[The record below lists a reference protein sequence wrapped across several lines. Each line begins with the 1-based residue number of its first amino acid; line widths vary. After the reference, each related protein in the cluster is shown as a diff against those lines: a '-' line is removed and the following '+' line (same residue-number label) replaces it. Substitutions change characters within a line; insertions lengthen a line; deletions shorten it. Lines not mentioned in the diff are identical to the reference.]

1 MRSRLRITSPD
12 VSDKG
17 GAMKRHLEREMDK
30 LRKKILTLGAMVEGN
45 IEKSLLS
52 LTRHKVQLAK
62 EVMESDHEIDHFE
75 VEIEE
80 DCLKILALYQ
90 PAAIDLR
97 YVVGILKMNNDLERM
112 GDLAVNIAERSA
124 YLADKKGT
132 ELLLDFTTMGE
143 KVIAMVKK
151 ALDSLIKMDATMA
164 REVCIADDEV
174 DTMNKDILLSIQD
187 HIEQN
192 PKEVKFLIHLLLV
205 SRHLERIADQATNIA
220 EDVIYMTEGV
230 IIRHHAE
237 DYTRQG

>member
-1 MRSRLRITSPD
+1 
-12 VSDKG
+12 
-17 GAMKRHLEREMDK
+17 MKRHLERELDR
-30 LRKKILTLGAMVEGN
+30 LRKKILTLSAMVEGN
-45 IEKSLLS
+45 IEKALLS
-52 LTRHKVQLAK
+52 LTRHEIKLAK
-62 EVMESDHEIDHFE
+62 EVIESDHEIDHFE

-90 PAAIDLR
+90 PEAIDLR

-132 ELLLDFTTMGE
+132 KLFLDFTQMGE
-143 KVIAMVKK
+143 RTIAMVKK
-151 ALDSLIKMDATMA
+151 ALDSLIKMDANMA
-164 REVCIADDEV
+164 REVCAADDEV
-174 DTMNKDILLSIQD
+174 DELHRNMLLLIQD
-187 HIEQN
+187 YIEKN
-192 PKEVKFLIHLLLV
+192 PHEVKILIHLLLV

-237 DYTRQG
+237 DYTRHD

>member
-1 MRSRLRITSPD
+1 
-12 VSDKG
+12 
-17 GAMKRHLEREMDK
+17 MKRHLERELDR
-30 LRKKILTLGAMVEGN
+30 LRKKILTLSAMVEGN
-45 IEKSLLS
+45 IEKALLS
-52 LTRHKVQLAK
+52 LTRHEIKLAQ
-62 EVMESDHEIDHFE
+62 EVIESDHEIDHFE

-90 PAAIDLR
+90 PEAIDLR

-132 ELLLDFTTMGE
+132 KLFLDFTEMGE
-143 KVIAMVKK
+143 KTIAMVKK
-151 ALDSLIKMDATMA
+151 ALDSLIKMDAAMA
-164 REVCIADDEV
+164 REVCAADDEV
-174 DTMNKDILLSIQD
+174 DELHRNMLLLIQD
-187 HIEQN
+187 YMEKN
-192 PKEVKFLIHLLLV
+192 PHEVKVLIHLLLV

-237 DYTRQG
+237 DYTRHD